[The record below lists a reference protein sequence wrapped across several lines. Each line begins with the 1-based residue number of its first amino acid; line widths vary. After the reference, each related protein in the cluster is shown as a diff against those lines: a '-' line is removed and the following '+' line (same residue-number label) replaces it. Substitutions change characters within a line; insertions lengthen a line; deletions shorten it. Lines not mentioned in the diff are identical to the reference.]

1 MTQQLENAIKK
12 LAKLPEK
19 EQNVMARWIMEEIN
33 SDNKWDKLFADSE
46 DELKAL
52 AKEALDDFDKG
63 KTKTLDV
70 SKL

>member
-33 SDNKWDKLFADSE
+33 SDKKWDELFADSE
-46 DELKAL
+46 DGLKTL

-70 SKL
+70 NKL

>member
-33 SDNKWDKLFADSE
+33 SDKKWDELFANSE
-46 DELKAL
+46 DELKTL
-52 AKEALDDFDKG
+52 ANEALDDFNKG

>member
-12 LAKLPEK
+12 LAKLSKK

-33 SDNKWDKLFADSE
+33 SDNKWDELFADSE
-46 DELKAL
+46 DKLKVL

-70 SKL
+70 NKL